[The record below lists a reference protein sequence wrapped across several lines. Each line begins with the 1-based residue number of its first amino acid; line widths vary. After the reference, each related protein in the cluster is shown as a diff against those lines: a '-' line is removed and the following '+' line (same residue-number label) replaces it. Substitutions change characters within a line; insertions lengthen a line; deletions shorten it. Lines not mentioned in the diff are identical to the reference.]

1 EVAGN
6 WGGRQGYTSGLL
18 PPGTPPEKDV
28 GYPYAASWGDASADV
43 VAAMAGYSWQRH
55 LIRHGVYGDWVDRG
69 RMTPAHR
76 QWSGYLREVAEV
88 AGAEM
93 VRGIVTGLEVAG
105 GDRWK
110 VRHRQRLR
118 RLPIQRRSSYRD
130 ALIAEHEPTHAREP
144 YTWVPPRGCANPPE
158 PIWTSPSP
166 GC

>member
-6 WGGRQGYTSGLL
+6 WGGRQGYASGLL

-76 QWSGYLREVAEV
+76 QWSGYLREVA
-88 AGAEM
+88 GTAEAEIVCGM
-93 VRGIVTGLEVAG
+93 VTRLEVAG
-105 GDRWK
+105 GGRWGITLEAGETIAADG
-110 VRHRQRLR
+110 VVLTGAGPALTVPGQPRDHR
-118 RLPIQRRSSYRD
+118 P
-130 ALIAEHEPTHAREP
+130 
-144 YTWVPPRGCANPPE
+144 VP
-158 PIWTSPSP
+158 
-166 GC
+166 